1 MEITLKNL
9 RRRAG
14 LTQKQ
19 AAEKLRCTIPQV
31 SSWETGRVEPHP
43 NRMQDFVMAYKC
55 TADEVV
61 QAIWGGE
68 SRKKG

>member
-14 LTQKQ
+14 LTEKQ
-19 AAEKLRCTIPQV
+19 AAEKLGCTISQV
-31 SSWETGRVEPHP
+31 SSWENGRVVPQV
-43 NRMQDFVMAYKC
+43 NRVPDFVIVYKC

-61 QAIWGGE
+61 QAIWGDE
-68 SRKKG
+68 RKKG

>member
-19 AAEKLRCTIPQV
+19 AAEKLGCEIPQV
-31 SSWETGRVEPHP
+31 SNWETGKVKPRP
-43 NRMQDFVMAYKC
+43 NWVQDFVMVYKC

-61 QAIWGGE
+61 QAIWGDE
-68 SRKKG
+68 RKKG

>member
-14 LTQKQ
+14 LTEKQ
-19 AAEKLRCTIPQV
+19 AAEKLGCTIPQV
-31 SSWETGRVEPHP
+31 SSWENGRVEPHV
-43 NRMQDFVMAYKC
+43 NRVRDFVMVYKC

-61 QAIWGGE
+61 QAIWGDE
-68 SRKKG
+68 RKKG